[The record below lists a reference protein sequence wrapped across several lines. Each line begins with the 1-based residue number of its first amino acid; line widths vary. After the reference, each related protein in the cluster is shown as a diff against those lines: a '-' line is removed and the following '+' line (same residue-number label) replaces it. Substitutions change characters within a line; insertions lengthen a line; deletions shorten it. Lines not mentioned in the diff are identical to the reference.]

1 MKNPI
6 IVKIDNKDEIL
17 LSDEDVMSLI
27 REKLG
32 DEVAA
37 AVQEII
43 DDLKYEA
50 DGTNSDL
57 HSYEAQVEIM
67 NDAAHDIKYEA
78 DELLCY
84 IEFKERLKRS
94 ELLKSLREIKRIL
107 DNNFNV

>member
-32 DEVAA
+32 DEVADT
-37 AVQEII
+37 VQEII
-43 DDLKYEA
+43 DDLKCEA

-57 HSYEAQVEIM
+57 YSYEAQAEIM
-67 NDAAHDIKYEA
+67 NDAALDIEHEVN
-78 DELLCY
+78 ELLCY
-84 IEFKERLKRS
+84 IECKERLKRS
-94 ELLKSLREIKRIL
+94 ELLKSLRKIKRIL
-107 DNNFNV
+107 DDNFDV

>member
-37 AVQEII
+37 AVQGRI
-43 DDLKYEA
+43 DDLEDDIDA
-50 DGTNSDL
+50 LQDEICDL
-57 HSYEAQVEIM
+57 REELDYM
-67 NDAAHDIKYEA
+67 ND
-78 DELLCY
+78 
-84 IEFKERLKRS
+84 S
-94 ELLKSLREIKRIL
+94 
-107 DNNFNV
+107 FND